1 MNIRLVTLAT
11 VFIAFS
17 ILTGVAAFQFGYI
30 GIFEAGFRDSA
41 SMQVFFD
48 LVISVSLFGIWM
60 LVDARKRGAT
70 IWPYLIAIPAVGS
83 LAPLVYLIMRE
94 RGGVELLTNERVS

>member
-1 MNIRLVTLAT
+1 MNVRFAA
-11 VFIAFS
+11 IAIVLTAFTA
-17 ILTGVAAFQFGYI
+17 LTGIASIQHGFI

-60 LVDARKRGAT
+60 LFDARKRGAVVL
-70 IWPYLIAIPAVGS
+70 PYLMAIPVVGVIS
-83 LAPLVYLIMRE
+83 PLIYLLVRE
-94 RGGVELLTNERVS
+94 WGDTQPAHA